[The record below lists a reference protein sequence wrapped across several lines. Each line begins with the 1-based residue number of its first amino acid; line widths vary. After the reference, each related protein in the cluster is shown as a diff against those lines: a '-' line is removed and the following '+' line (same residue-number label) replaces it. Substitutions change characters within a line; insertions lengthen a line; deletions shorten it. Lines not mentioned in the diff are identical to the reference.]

1 MTLCIVLR
9 RSRAAADVFAAS
21 VDVRHSSAR
30 RCSAQVLRSQHSRLV
45 EGFFYRSL
53 LCIALQ
59 SVCVA
64 LKIDVGRVR
73 NSLSSCSCCG
83 NRLAVVFSCCCCI
96 SICVSILLTSSF
108 LASVVCL
115 CVQLRLL
122 SSCSSAATSINLGLN
137 SSCRVINPRR
147 PTKSLHLSFVPD
159 LLKTHSSP
167 YLTTSSQK
175 LLSLFWKTYA
185 LK

>member
-1 MTLCIVLR
+1 MLR

-96 SICVSILLTSSF
+96 SILDVIGLPSF

-159 LLKTHSSP
+159 LLKTYSSL
-167 YLTTSSQK
+167 YFTTSSYK
-175 LLSLFWKTYA
+175 LLSMFWKTHA